1 MITWRTGW
9 TPCFVNAV
17 HNKLEQDRIE
27 TLSNSKSNMRPKRK
41 RRRLTR
47 RKLSY
52 TRWRTASTL
61 HEWKMTD
68 LFRHP
73 THPFDV
79 DKVSRV
85 QTDMTKA
92 DFPLHMSTYSCDL
105 CGNYFIVVWRHVPS
119 LWFQTRYSVVWWMC
133 EEWHCR
139 LGILSQY
146 RSGGGNRR
154 VKVTPHQPHS
164 HTNNF

>member
-1 MITWRTGW
+1 MNSL
-9 TPCFVNAV
+9 VNAV

-27 TLSNSKSNMRPKRK
+27 TLSKSKSNMRPKRK

-52 TRWRTASTL
+52 TRWRTASTCVAR
-61 HEWKMTD
+61 KMTD

-105 CGNYFIVVWRHVPS
+105 CGKVLWSEDIYRPRDSKPDTALCGECVKNDIVDLEYFPS
-119 LWFQTRYSVVWWMC
+119 T
-133 EEWHCR
+133 
-139 LGILSQY
+139 Y